1 MTGNNQ
7 PAHFPPVGLLPRRAG
22 ESKQKTVFFYVDRNK
37 NICELQ
43 RKEIHLKNWKT
54 PKSPLSCGFLGYQG
68 GK

>member
-43 RKEIHLKNWKT
+43 IHLKNWKT